1 MARTDPKEK
10 SLATEGTQRPTQDG
24 FLEWDEKTKL
34 GVQTQLRK
42 HSSERKGC
50 WCLRIKDNLGFH
62 LFFR

>member
-1 MARTDPKEK
+1 MARTDPKEQPWEV
-10 SLATEGTQRPTQDG
+10 ATDGTQRPVQDG

-42 HSSERKGC
+42 HSSER
-50 WCLRIKDNLGFH
+50 CLRIKDNLGFH